1 MKAGT
6 LAAITITVA
15 AATLLFHAAVHQ
27 IAGVWL
33 DVMLRPEVHDVIER
47 SLVDQKTLRGLD
59 PANEK
64 RYRRSFD
71 ETQHLLNR
79 IDVVSMNR
87 EQVMRR
93 FELALSGTFG
103 VTLFLATFLWT
114 VRQRRDEERRR
125 GEYLARLT
133 AWQEAS
139 RRHAHEIKTPL
150 TAARMEVDRLVSL
163 SSSEASIDDVQRAVE
178 SVYEE
183 LDRIARFTREFSSF
197 ATIGQPLLRPE
208 ALDRLLAEF
217 CEMFASAWP
226 NLTLS
231 VVAPPG
237 PIMVSADRD
246 LLRQVLVNLCTNS
259 AYATHGAGS
268 VTFTVARADDRVV
281 VDVSDHGSG
290 IAPSLQSR
298 IFEPYVTTRR
308 IGDGMGLG
316 LPISRKILLDHGGDL
331 TLLSSSP
338 AGSTFRIALVRAA
351 RQ

>member
-1 MKAGT
+1 MRAGT
-6 LAAITITVA
+6 LTAIVITVA

-27 IAGVWL
+27 IASVWL
-33 DVMLRPEVHDVIER
+33 DVMLRPEVRDVIER
-47 SLVDQKTLRGLD
+47 SLADQKTLRDLD
-59 PANEK
+59 RANESSYRK
-64 RYRRSFD
+64 RFD
-71 ETQHLLNR
+71 ETQHLVNR

-87 EQVMRR
+87 ERVMRR

-114 VRQRRDEERRR
+114 MRQRRNEERQR
-125 GEYLARLT
+125 GEYVERLS

-163 SSSEASIDDVQRAVE
+163 TAAGATHHDVQRAIE

-183 LDRIARFTREFSSF
+183 LDRIARFTKEFSSF
-197 ATIGQPLLRPE
+197 ATIGQPLVRAE
-208 ALDRLLAEF
+208 SIDRVLNEF
-217 CEMFASAWP
+217 CAMFAGAWP
-226 NLTLS
+226 NLSLR
-231 VVAPPG
+231 VAAPHG
-237 PIMVSADRD
+237 PTIVNADRD

-259 AYATHGAGS
+259 ARATSGEGS
-268 VTFTVARADDRVV
+268 VTFTVTRAGDRVF
-281 VDVSDHGSG
+281 VDVSDNGSG

-338 AGSTFRIALVRAA
+338 AGSVFRLTLVRAT
-351 RQ
+351 